1 MDLKLEKLKGVI
13 ESYQPLCRQEEEDR
27 QVMLRFLSGHEDC
40 LDRQNL
46 TAHFTASAWILNET
60 GTKVLMVYHNIYDSW
75 SWTGGHADGEADLAQ
90 VALREAKE
98 ETGLSQIEFVKE
110 TPVSLE
116 IITVDG
122 HEKRGHYVP
131 SHLHLNLT
139 YLFRAEEGQRLHM
152 KEDENSGVKWIDAA
166 ALESWVS
173 EPWMLKRVY
182 SKLLKGSGE
191 FPGED

>member
-1 MDLKLEKLKGVI
+1 
-13 ESYQPLCRQEEEDR
+13 
-27 QVMLRFLSGHEDC
+27 
-40 LDRQNL
+40 
-46 TAHFTASAWILNET
+46 
-60 GTKVLMVYHNIYDSW
+60 MVYHNIYDSW

-166 ALESWVS
+166 APGKLGQRALDAEASLQQAAERVGRVS
-173 EPWMLKRVY
+173 RRGLSLFVRTIISQRSPN
-182 SKLLKGSGE
+182 
-191 FPGED
+191 